1 VRIDEECVEVD
12 FACSCMT
19 FDGSS
24 RKLWAH
30 GEYLPLDDESYAK
43 HKKAHDA
50 CCLFGEELEVDYA
63 T

>member
-1 VRIDEECVEVD
+1 
-12 FACSCMT
+12 MT

-50 CCLFGEELEVDYA
+50 CCLFGEKLEVDYA

>member
-1 VRIDEECVEVD
+1 MRIDDECVEVD

-24 RKLWAH
+24 KKLWNH

-43 HKKAHDA
+43 HKEAHDS
-50 CCLFGEELEVDYA
+50 CCLFGEELEIDYA